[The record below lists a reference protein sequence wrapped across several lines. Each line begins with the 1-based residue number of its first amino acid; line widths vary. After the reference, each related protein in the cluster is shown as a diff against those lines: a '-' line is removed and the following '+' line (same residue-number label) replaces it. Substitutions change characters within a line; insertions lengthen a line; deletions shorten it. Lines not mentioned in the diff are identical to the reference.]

1 MGKRNIKYLLERIKQ
16 TLEEYTRELF
26 KATQVKDSKGKSQ
39 ASKIRRQQ
47 ILSRIEHLTRELKS
61 SLISGNILEVTYI
74 LEENGKPI
82 KKYKGFL
89 SDVSK
94 DDFEYFIQTMNSTRD
109 KNKLVILEI
118 REIPTFIK
126 EVPL

>member
-1 MGKRNIKYLLERIKQ
+1 MGKRNIKDLLERIKQ
-16 TLEEYTRELF
+16 TLEEYSREIF
-26 KATQVKDSKGKSQ
+26 KAVQVKDSKGKSQ

-74 LEENGKPI
+74 LEENGKPV

-89 SDVSK
+89 SDISK
-94 DDFEYFIQTMNSTRD
+94 ADFEYFIQTMNSTRD

>member
-16 TLEEYTRELF
+16 TLEEYSRELI
-26 KATQVKDSKGKSQ
+26 KAVQVKDSKGKSQ

-47 ILSRIEHLTRELKS
+47 ILSRVEHLTKELKD
-61 SLISGNILEVTYI
+61 SLISGNILQVTYI
-74 LEENGKPI
+74 LEENGKPV

-89 SDVSK
+89 SDVTKS
-94 DDFEYFIQTMNSTRD
+94 DFEYFIDTMNSTRD

-118 REIPTFIK
+118 QEIPTFIK

>member
-1 MGKRNIKYLLERIKQ
+1 MDKRSVRTLLDRIKQ
-16 TLEEYTRELF
+16 TCEEYARELF
-26 KATQVKDSKGKSQ
+26 RATQVKDSKGKSQ

-47 ILSRIEHLTRELKS
+47 IISRIQHLSNQLKS
-61 SLISGNILEVTYI
+61 SLLSGNILEVTYI
-74 LEENGKPI
+74 HEVEGKPI
-82 KKYKGFL
+82 KKYKGIL

-94 DDFEYFIQTMNSTRD
+94 ADFEYFIQTMNSTRD
-109 KNKLVILEI
+109 KDKLVILEI